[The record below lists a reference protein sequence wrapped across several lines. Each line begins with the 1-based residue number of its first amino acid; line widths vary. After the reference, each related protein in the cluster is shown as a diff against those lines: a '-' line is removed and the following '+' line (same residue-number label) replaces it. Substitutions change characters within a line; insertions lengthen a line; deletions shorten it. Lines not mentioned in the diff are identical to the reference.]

1 MISKYSV
8 KKPYT
13 VVVAVILTI
22 LLGVISFLGMKTD
35 LLPSLDLPFVVVI
48 TPYPGASPEKVEQ
61 LVTRPLEAALGTS
74 SGLSSMNSTS
84 NENSSMIFLEFV
96 QGTNMDSVM
105 IELSGSL
112 DQVKAR
118 LEEGIGTPIL
128 MRISPDMLPIVVAS
142 VDVEGMS
149 LDELSAFTEEEIM
162 PSFERLDGVA
172 AVTGSGLVVSQ
183 LEVSLLPEKIAVLNE
198 RVENHLLAELAKNET
213 ELKNAMA
220 SLETGQ
226 KTLAEESQNQKEQV
240 AKASVELSSAMA
252 NLNALLAEEAKL
264 TAEKAALEATRDQLR
279 SVLDMNTIFT
289 ALFPEGTENLT
300 LEDLQLILSSME
312 SGAPEAMEGMTE
324 EMISGLSEQVQEAVK
339 TLVAVE
345 LELSSLNV
353 RQMTLSA
360 MKPQLQKGLNQSK
373 AAAEQLEAG
382 KITMAVELAKAEV
395 QMATGKTE
403 LEKGLAA
410 FEDAK
415 KQALESADL
424 TGILTEEMVK
434 NILMA
439 QNFSMPAGYI
449 EEGDGQILVK
459 VGDAFEKPVDIR
471 DLVVFSMEPIGDIR
485 LSDVAEVEK
494 RDNSDEIYTKINGNN
509 GVLLTFQKQSTS
521 STAEVS
527 DLIHSEIGKLEGQH
541 ENLSITPMM
550 DQGEYIDMTTS
561 SVMENLLFGGIL
573 AILVLILFL
582 RDLKPTF
589 VIALSIPIS
598 LTFAVVLMY
607 FSNVTLNVIS
617 LSGLALG
624 VGMLVDNSI
633 VVIENI
639 YRLRKEGMPAK
650 EAAITGANEVAGAI
664 FASTL
669 TTVSVF
675 LPIVFTEGISRQLF
689 TDMGL
694 TIGYSLIA
702 SLIVAL
708 TLVPS
713 MGATMLKTT
722 SEKEHK
728 WFDKT
733 VKRYEKLLETA
744 LKYKMIV
751 VLFAVGLLGLSIYLT
766 TTMGTAFIPEVD
778 SPQMSASYE
787 APEGLETD
795 EVNALNDDIVER
807 ILSID
812 AVETVGVMR
821 GGGSGF
827 MGFGGGG
834 GGNNGDASTFYILL
848 KEDRSLTTKEV
859 ERLIYENT
867 KDLGGDMSVSANNM
881 DISAFGGSGIQV
893 KVEGF
898 DPDEMAVLAKDVAQV
913 LSETEGT
920 EDVTTG
926 LEDAGE
932 EIRITV
938 DKVKAIREGLT
949 VAQVFA
955 EVSKALSQEMTATQL
970 TEMGASYPV
979 VLLKPIQE
987 GLNRN
992 TVGDLS
998 MVVQQRDGSEK
1009 TVILKDIA
1017 TVEVTE
1023 SVQSISRENQS
1034 RYMTVSASIKDG
1046 YNIGLVGREVEE
1058 KFASFE
1064 VPEGYKITFEG
1075 ENETINDTLGDLV
1088 LMIALAVVFIYLIM
1102 VAQFQNLLSPF
1113 IVLFTLPLAFTGGL
1127 LLLYVAGMELSIIA
1141 MLGFLV
1147 LAGVVVNNG
1156 IVFVDYV
1163 NQLRERGVEKHE
1175 AILKTGATRIRPII
1189 MTALTTILALTT
1201 LALGYGSGAEMMQP
1215 MAVVTVG
1222 GLTYATL
1229 LTLFVVPVLYDLF
1242 VREKKK
1248 NSMENEASEEVP
1260 S

>member
-84 NENSSMIFLEFV
+84 SENSSLIFLEFV

-172 AVTGSGLVVSQ
+172 AVTGSGLVASQ

-220 SLETGQ
+220 SLESGQ
-226 KTLAEESQNQKEQV
+226 KTLAAESQNQKEQV

-279 SVLDMNTIFT
+279 SVLDMNAIFT
-289 ALFPEGTENLT
+289 SLFPEGTDNLT

-324 EMISGLSEQVQEAVK
+324 EMISGLSDQVQEAVK

-360 MKPQLQKGLNQSK
+360 MKPELQKGLNQSK

-382 KITMAVELAKAEV
+382 KITMAIELAKAEV

-471 DLVVFSMEPIGDIR
+471 DLVVFSMEPIGDIK
-485 LSDVAEVEK
+485 LNEVAEVEK

-527 DLIHSEIGKLEGQH
+527 DLIHSEIEKLEGQH

-733 VKRYEKLLETA
+733 VQRYEKLLGIA

-821 GGGSGF
+821 GGSGF

-834 GGNNGDASTFYILL
+834 GTNNGDASTFYILL
-848 KEDRSLTTKEV
+848 KDERSLSNKEV
-859 ERLIYENT
+859 EQLIYENT
-867 KDLGGDMSVSANNM
+867 EDLGGEMSVSASNM

-898 DPDEMAVLAKDVAQV
+898 DPDEMAVLAKDVAKV

-1088 LMIALAVVFIYLIM
+1088 IMITLAVVFIYLIM

-1127 LLLYVAGMELSIIA
+1127 LLLYIAGMELSIIA

-1163 NQLRERGVEKHE
+1163 NQLRERGIEKRE
-1175 AILKTGATRIRPII
+1175 AILRTGATRIRPII

-1242 VREKKK
+1242 VRVKKRNSLEKID
-1248 NSMENEASEEVP
+1248 SEEVQ

>member
-84 NENSSMIFLEFV
+84 SENSSLIFLEFV

-172 AVTGSGLVVSQ
+172 AVTGSGLVASQ

-220 SLETGQ
+220 SLESGQ
-226 KTLAEESQNQKEQV
+226 KTLAAESQNQKEQV

-279 SVLDMNTIFT
+279 SVLDMNAIFT
-289 ALFPEGTENLT
+289 SLFPEGTDNLT

-324 EMISGLSEQVQEAVK
+324 EMISGLSDQVQEAVK

-360 MKPQLQKGLNQSK
+360 MKPELQKGLNQSK

-382 KITMAVELAKAEV
+382 KITMAIELAKAEV

-471 DLVVFSMEPIGDIR
+471 DLVVFSMEPIGDIK
-485 LSDVAEVEK
+485 LNEVAEVEK

-527 DLIHSEIGKLEGQH
+527 DLIHSEIEKLEGQH

-733 VKRYEKLLETA
+733 VQRYEKLLGIA

-821 GGGSGF
+821 GGGGF

-834 GGNNGDASTFYILL
+834 GTNNGDASTFYILL
-848 KEDRSLTTKEV
+848 KDVRSLSNKEV
-859 ERLIYENT
+859 EQLIYENT
-867 KDLGGDMSVSANNM
+867 EDLGGEMSVSSSNM

-1163 NQLRERGVEKHE
+1163 NQLRERGIEKRE
-1175 AILKTGATRIRPII
+1175 AILRTGATRIRPII

-1242 VREKKK
+1242 VRVKNRNSLEKID
-1248 NSMENEASEEVP
+1248 SEEVQ

>member
-84 NENSSMIFLEFV
+84 SENSSLIFLEFV

-172 AVTGSGLVVSQ
+172 AVTGSGLVASQ

-198 RVENHLLAELAKNET
+198 RVKNHLLAELAKNET
-213 ELKNAMA
+213 ELKNAMT
-220 SLETGQ
+220 SLESGQ
-226 KTLAEESQNQKEQV
+226 KTLAAESQNQKEQV

-279 SVLDMNTIFT
+279 SVLDMNAIFT

-324 EMISGLSEQVQEAVK
+324 EMISGLSDQVQEAVK

-360 MKPQLQKGLNQSK
+360 MKPELQKGLNQSK

-471 DLVVFSMEPIGDIR
+471 DLVVFSMEPIGDIK
-485 LSDVAEVEK
+485 LNEVAEVEK

-527 DLIHSEIGKLEGQH
+527 DLIHSEIEKLEGLH

-733 VKRYEKLLETA
+733 VQRYEKLLGIA

-787 APEGLETD
+787 ASEGLETD

-821 GGGSGF
+821 GGSGF

-834 GGNNGDASTFYILL
+834 GTNNGDASTFYILL
-848 KEDRSLTTKEV
+848 KDERSLSNKEV
-859 ERLIYENT
+859 EQLIYENT
-867 KDLGGDMSVSANNM
+867 EDLGGEMSVSASNM

-898 DPDEMAVLAKDVAQV
+898 DPDEMAVLAKDVAKV

-1088 LMIALAVVFIYLIM
+1088 IMITLAVVFIYLIM

-1127 LLLYVAGMELSIIA
+1127 LLLYIAGMELSIIA

-1163 NQLRERGVEKHE
+1163 NQLRERGIEKRE
-1175 AILKTGATRIRPII
+1175 AILRTGATRIRPII

-1242 VREKKK
+1242 VRVKKR
-1248 NSMENEASEEVP
+1248 NSLKSENSEEV
-1260 S
+1260 SS

>member
-128 MRISPDMLPIVVAS
+128 MRISPDMLPIFVAS

-162 PSFERLDGVA
+162 PSFERIDGVA
-172 AVTGSGLVVSQ
+172 AVTGSGLVASQ

-220 SLETGQ
+220 SLESGQ
-226 KTLAEESQNQKEQV
+226 KTLAAESQNQKEQV

-279 SVLDMNTIFT
+279 SVLDMNAIFT
-289 ALFPEGTENLT
+289 SLFPEGTDNLT

-312 SGAPEAMEGMTE
+312 SGALEAMEGMTE
-324 EMISGLSEQVQEAVK
+324 EMISGLSDQVQEAVK

-360 MKPQLQKGLNQSK
+360 MKPELQKGLNQSK

-382 KITMAVELAKAEV
+382 KITMAIELAKAEV

-471 DLVVFSMEPIGDIR
+471 DLVVFSMEPIGDIK
-485 LSDVAEVEK
+485 LNEVAEVEK

-527 DLIHSEIGKLEGQH
+527 DLIHSEIEKLEGQH

-675 LPIVFTEGISRQLF
+675 LPIVFIEGISRQLF
-689 TDMGL
+689 KDMGL

-733 VKRYEKLLETA
+733 VQRYEKLLGIA

-821 GGGSGF
+821 GGGDF

-834 GGNNGDASTFYILL
+834 GTNNGDASTFYILL
-848 KEDRSLTTKEV
+848 KDERSLSNKEV
-859 ERLIYENT
+859 EQLIYENT
-867 KDLGGDMSVSANNM
+867 EDLGGEMSVSSSNM

-898 DPDEMAVLAKDVAQV
+898 DPDEMAVLAKDVAKV

-955 EVSKALSQEMTATQL
+955 EVSKALSQEITATQL

-1163 NQLRERGVEKHE
+1163 NQLRERGIEKRE
-1175 AILKTGATRIRPII
+1175 AILRTGATRIRPII

-1222 GLTYATL
+1222 GLTYSTL

-1242 VREKKK
+1242 VRVKKRNSLEKID
-1248 NSMENEASEEVP
+1248 SEEVQ

>member
-128 MRISPDMLPIVVAS
+128 MRISPDMLPIFVAS

-162 PSFERLDGVA
+162 PSFERIDGVA
-172 AVTGSGLVVSQ
+172 AVTGSGLVASQ

-220 SLETGQ
+220 SLESGQ
-226 KTLAEESQNQKEQV
+226 KTLAAESQNQKEQV

-279 SVLDMNTIFT
+279 SVLDMNAIFT
-289 ALFPEGTENLT
+289 SLFPEGTDNLT

-324 EMISGLSEQVQEAVK
+324 EMISGLSDQVQEAVK

-360 MKPQLQKGLNQSK
+360 MKPELQKGLNQSK

-382 KITMAVELAKAEV
+382 KITMAIELAKAEV

-471 DLVVFSMEPIGDIR
+471 DLVVFSMEPIGDIK
-485 LSDVAEVEK
+485 LNEVAEVEK

-527 DLIHSEIGKLEGQH
+527 DLIHSEIEKLEGQH

-675 LPIVFTEGISRQLF
+675 LPIVFIEGISRQLF
-689 TDMGL
+689 KDMGL

-733 VKRYEKLLETA
+733 VQRYEKLLGIA

-821 GGGSGF
+821 GGGDF

-834 GGNNGDASTFYILL
+834 GTNNGDASTFYILL
-848 KEDRSLTTKEV
+848 KDERSLSNKEV
-859 ERLIYENT
+859 EQLIYENT
-867 KDLGGDMSVSANNM
+867 EDLGGEMSVSSSNM

-955 EVSKALSQEMTATQL
+955 EVSKALSQEITATQL

>member
-172 AVTGSGLVVSQ
+172 AVTGSGLVASQ

-220 SLETGQ
+220 SLESGQ
-226 KTLAEESQNQKEQV
+226 KTLAAESQNQKEQV

-279 SVLDMNTIFT
+279 SVLDMNAIFT
-289 ALFPEGTENLT
+289 SLFPEGTDDLT

-324 EMISGLSEQVQEAVK
+324 EMISGLSDQVQEAVK

-353 RQMTLSA
+353 RQITLSA
-360 MKPQLQKGLNQSK
+360 MKPELQKGLNQSK

-382 KITMAVELAKAEV
+382 KITMAIELAKAEV

-471 DLVVFSMEPIGDIR
+471 DLVVFSMEPIGDIK
-485 LSDVAEVEK
+485 LNEVAEVEK

-527 DLIHSEIGKLEGQH
+527 DLIHSEIEKLEGQH

-733 VKRYEKLLETA
+733 VQRYEKLLGIA

-821 GGGSGF
+821 GGGGF

-848 KEDRSLTTKEV
+848 KDDRSLTNKEV
-859 ERLIYENT
+859 EQLIYENT
-867 KDLGGDMSVSANNM
+867 EDLGGEMSVSSSNM

-1175 AILKTGATRIRPII
+1175 AILRTGATRIRPII

-1242 VREKKK
+1242 VRVKNRNSLEKID
-1248 NSMENEASEEVP
+1248 SEEVQ

>member
-128 MRISPDMLPIVVAS
+128 MRISPDMLPIFVAS

-162 PSFERLDGVA
+162 PSFERIDGVA
-172 AVTGSGLVVSQ
+172 AVTGSGLVASQ

-220 SLETGQ
+220 SLESGQ
-226 KTLAEESQNQKEQV
+226 KTLAAESQNQKEQV

-279 SVLDMNTIFT
+279 SVLDMNAIFT
-289 ALFPEGTENLT
+289 SLFPEGTDNLT

-324 EMISGLSEQVQEAVK
+324 EMISGLSDQVQEAVK

-360 MKPQLQKGLNQSK
+360 MKPELQKGLNQSK

-382 KITMAVELAKAEV
+382 KITMAIELAKAEV

-471 DLVVFSMEPIGDIR
+471 DLVVFSMEPIGDIK
-485 LSDVAEVEK
+485 LNEVAEVEK

-527 DLIHSEIGKLEGQH
+527 DLIHSEIEKLEGQH

-675 LPIVFTEGISRQLF
+675 LPIVFIEGISRQLF

-733 VKRYEKLLETA
+733 VQRYEKLLGIA

-821 GGGSGF
+821 GGGGF

-834 GGNNGDASTFYILL
+834 GTNNGDASTFYILL
-848 KEDRSLTTKEV
+848 KDERSLSNKEV
-859 ERLIYENT
+859 EQLIYENT
-867 KDLGGDMSVSANNM
+867 EDLGGEMSVSSSNM

-955 EVSKALSQEMTATQL
+955 EVSKALSQEITATQL

-1163 NQLRERGVEKHE
+1163 NQLRERGIEKRE
-1175 AILKTGATRIRPII
+1175 AILRTGATRIRPII

-1242 VREKKK
+1242 VRVKKRNSLEKID
-1248 NSMENEASEEVP
+1248 SEEVQ

>member
-1 MISKYSV
+1 VISKYSV

-35 LLPSLDLPFVVVI
+35 LLPSLDLPYVVVI
-48 TPYPGASPEKVEQ
+48 TPYPGASPDKVEQ
-61 LVTRPLEAALGTS
+61 LVTKPLEAALG
-74 SGLSSMNSTS
+74 LNSMNSTS
-84 NENSSMIFLEFV
+84 SENSSMILLEFV
-96 QGTNMDSVM
+96 QGTNMDSTM

-112 DQVKAR
+112 DQVKAS

-142 VDVEGMS
+142 VDVKGMS
-149 LDELSAFTEEEIM
+149 LDELSIFTQEEII

-172 AVTGSGLVVSQ
+172 AVTGSGLVSTQ

-198 RVENHLLAELAKNET
+198 RVKNHLLAELAKNET
-213 ELKNAMA
+213 ELKNAMT
-220 SLETGQ
+220 SLENGQ
-226 KTLAEESQNQKEQV
+226 AALAKEARTQKEQV
-240 AKASVELSSAMA
+240 AEASVELNTAMS

-279 SVLDMNTIFT
+279 NVLNLNTLFT
-289 ALFPEGTENLT
+289 TLFPEGTERLT
-300 LEDLQLILSSME
+300 LEELQQILESLETQIPELGNGMTDETLRELSS
-312 SGAPEAMEGMTE
+312 
-324 EMISGLSEQVQEAVK
+324 QVQEAVK

-345 LELSSLNV
+345 LELSSLKV

-360 MKPQLQKGLNQSK
+360 MKPELQKGLTQSK

-395 QMATGKTE
+395 QMASGKQE

-410 FEDAK
+410 FEEAK
-415 KQALESADL
+415 EKALESADL
-424 TGILTEEMVK
+424 TGILTEEMIK

-449 EEGDGQILVK
+449 KEGDGQILVK
-459 VGDAFEKPVDIR
+459 VGDAFEKSVDVR
-471 DLVVFSMEPIGDIR
+471 DLVIFSMEPIGDIA
-485 LSDVAEVEK
+485 LSEVAEVEK

-509 GVLLTFQKQSTS
+509 GVLLTFQKQNTS

-527 DLIHSEIGKLEGQH
+527 DLIKTEIKKLESQY
-541 ENLSITPMM
+541 ENLSIIPMM

-561 SVMENLLFGGIL
+561 SVMENLIFGGFL

-639 YRLRKEGMPAK
+639 YRLRSEGMAAK

-702 SLIVAL
+702 SLLVAL

-713 MGATMLKTT
+713 MGATMLKNTT
-722 SEKEHK
+722 EKEHK
-728 WFDKT
+728 WFEKA
-733 VKRYEKLLETA
+733 VQRYEYLLVKSLDHKL
-744 LKYKMIV
+744 MV
-751 VLFAVGLLGLSIYLT
+751 VLLVVGLLGLSIYLT

-778 SPQMSASYE
+778 SPQMSASYD
-787 APEGLETD
+787 APEGLETS
-795 EVNALNDDIVER
+795 EVNALNDELIER
-807 ILSID
+807 MLTID
-812 AVETVGVMR
+812 AIETVGVMR
-821 GGGSGF
+821 GGEGF

-834 GGNNGDASTFYILL
+834 RNGADVSTFYILL
-848 KEDRSLTTKEV
+848 KDKRTLTNKEV
-859 ERLIYENT
+859 EQLIYEKT
-867 KDLGGDMSVSANNM
+867 EDLGGELSVSANNM

-898 DPDEMAVLAKDVAQV
+898 DLDEMAKLTKEVAEI
-913 LSETEGT
+913 LSGIEGT
-920 EDVTTG
+920 DEVTTG

-998 MVVQQRDGSEK
+998 MVVQQRDGTEK
-1009 TVILKDIA
+1009 TVMLKDIA
-1017 TVEVTE
+1017 MVEITE

-1046 YNIGLVGREVEE
+1046 YNIGLVGREVENH
-1058 KFASFE
+1058 FTSFE

-1075 ENETINDTLGDLV
+1075 ENETIKETMEDLV
-1088 LMIALAVVFIYLIM
+1088 LMILLAVVFIYLIM

-1127 LLLYVAGMELSIIA
+1127 LLLYIAGMELSIIS

-1163 NQLRERGVEKHE
+1163 NQLRERGYTKKE
-1175 AILKTGATRIRPII
+1175 AILRTGVTRIRPII

-1222 GLTYATL
+1222 GLTYATV

-1242 VREKKK
+1242 VREKDLETPDNK
-1248 NSMENEASEEVP
+1248 EVQN
-1260 S
+1260 

>member
-84 NENSSMIFLEFV
+84 SENSSLIFLEFV

-172 AVTGSGLVVSQ
+172 AVTGSGLVASQ

-220 SLETGQ
+220 SLESGQ
-226 KTLAEESQNQKEQV
+226 KTLAAESQNQKEQV

-279 SVLDMNTIFT
+279 SVLDMNAIFT
-289 ALFPEGTENLT
+289 SLFPEGTDNLT

-324 EMISGLSEQVQEAVK
+324 EMISGLSDQVQEAVK

-360 MKPQLQKGLNQSK
+360 MKPELQKGLNQSK

-382 KITMAVELAKAEV
+382 KITMAIELAKAEV

-471 DLVVFSMEPIGDIR
+471 DLVVFSMEPIGDIK
-485 LSDVAEVEK
+485 LNEVAEVEN

-527 DLIHSEIGKLEGQH
+527 DLIHSEIEKLEGQH

-733 VKRYEKLLETA
+733 VQRYEKLLGIA

-821 GGGSGF
+821 GGSGF

-834 GGNNGDASTFYILL
+834 GTNNGDASTFYILL
-848 KEDRSLTTKEV
+848 KDERSLSNKEV
-859 ERLIYENT
+859 EQLIYENT
-867 KDLGGDMSVSANNM
+867 EDLGGEMSVSASNM

-898 DPDEMAVLAKDVAQV
+898 DPDEMAVLAKDVAKV

-1163 NQLRERGVEKHE
+1163 NQLRERGIEKRE
-1175 AILKTGATRIRPII
+1175 AILRTGATRIRPII

-1242 VREKKK
+1242 VRVKKRNSLEKID
-1248 NSMENEASEEVP
+1248 SEEV
-1260 S
+1260 SS

>member
-1 MISKYSV
+1 M
-8 KKPYT
+8 
-13 VVVAVILTI
+13 AVILTI

-172 AVTGSGLVVSQ
+172 AVTGSGLVASQ

-220 SLETGQ
+220 SLESGQ
-226 KTLAEESQNQKEQV
+226 KTLAAESQNQKEQV

-279 SVLDMNTIFT
+279 SVLDMNAIFT
-289 ALFPEGTENLT
+289 SLFPEGTDNLT

-324 EMISGLSEQVQEAVK
+324 EMISGLSDQVQEAVK

-360 MKPQLQKGLNQSK
+360 MKPELQKGLNQSK

-382 KITMAVELAKAEV
+382 KITMAIELAKAEV

-471 DLVVFSMEPIGDIR
+471 DLVVFSMEPIGDIK
-485 LSDVAEVEK
+485 LNEVAEVEK

-527 DLIHSEIGKLEGQH
+527 DLIHSEIEKLEGQH

-733 VKRYEKLLETA
+733 VQRYEKLLGIA

-821 GGGSGF
+821 GGGGF

-848 KEDRSLTTKEV
+848 KDDRSLTNKEV
-859 ERLIYENT
+859 EQLIYENT
-867 KDLGGDMSVSANNM
+867 EDLGGEMSVSASNM

-955 EVSKALSQEMTATQL
+955 EVSKALSQEITATQL

-1163 NQLRERGVEKHE
+1163 NQLRERGIEKRE
-1175 AILKTGATRIRPII
+1175 AILRTGATRIRPII

-1242 VREKKK
+1242 VRVKNRNSLEKID
-1248 NSMENEASEEVP
+1248 SEEVQ

>member
-1 MISKYSV
+1 MISRYSV

-35 LLPSLDLPFVVVI
+35 LLPSLDLPYVVVI

-61 LVTRPLEAALGTS
+61 LVTKPLEAALGTS
-74 SGLSSMNSTS
+74 SGLNSLNSTS
-84 NENSSMIFLEFV
+84 SENSSMILLEFV
-96 QGTNMDSVM
+96 QGTNMDSAM

-118 LEEGIGTPIL
+118 FEDGIGTPIL

-149 LDELSAFTEEEIM
+149 LDELSLFTQEEII

-172 AVTGSGLVVSQ
+172 AVTGSGLVTSQ
-183 LEVSLLPEKIAVLNE
+183 LEVSLLPAKITALNE
-198 RVENHLLAELAKNET
+198 RVENHLLAELAKNEM
-213 ELKNAMA
+213 ELKKAMTD
-220 SLETGQ
+220 LENGQ
-226 KTLAEESQNQKEQV
+226 AALEREAKNQKDQV
-240 AKASVELSSAMA
+240 AKASVELNSAIS
-252 NLNALLAEEAKL
+252 NLTGLLSEEAKL

-279 SVLDMNTIFT
+279 NVLNLNTFFT
-289 ALFPEGTENLT
+289 RLFPDGMENLT
-300 LEDLQLILSSME
+300 VEELQKILESME
-312 SGAPEAMEGMTE
+312 METSELLGDIPEETLKD
-324 EMISGLSEQVQEAVK
+324 LSNQMQEAVK
-339 TLVAVE
+339 TLIAVE

-360 MKPQLQKGLNQSK
+360 MKPELQKGLEQSK
-373 AAAEQLEAG
+373 AASEQLEAG
-382 KITMAVELAKAEV
+382 KITMAIELAKAEV
-395 QMATGKTE
+395 QMASGKQE
-403 LEKGLAA
+403 LEKGLSA
-410 FEDAK
+410 FEEAK
-415 KQALESADL
+415 EKALESADL
-424 TGILTEEMVK
+424 TGILTEEMIK

-439 QNFSMPAGYI
+439 QNFSMPAGYM

-471 DLVVFSMEPIGDIR
+471 DLVIFSMEPIGDIK
-485 LSDVAEVEK
+485 LSEVAEVEK

-527 DLIHSEIGKLEGQH
+527 DLIQAEIKKLEAQH
-541 ENLSITPMM
+541 ENLSIIPMM

-573 AILVLILFL
+573 AILVLVLFL

-607 FSNVTLNVIS
+607 FSDVTLNVIS

-639 YRLRKEGMPAK
+639 YRLRSEGMTAQ

-675 LPIVFTEGISRQLF
+675 LPIVFTQGISRQLF

-694 TIGYSLIA
+694 TIGYSLLA
-702 SLIVAL
+702 SLLVAL

-722 SEKEHK
+722 KEKDHR
-728 WFDKT
+728 WFDST
-733 VKRYEKLLETA
+733 VHRYEKMLAKA
-744 LKYKMIV
+744 LQYKILV
-751 VLFAVGLLGLSIYLT
+751 VCMAVGLLALSIYLT

-778 SPQMSASYE
+778 SPQMSATYD
-787 APEGLETD
+787 APEGLETS
-795 EVNALNDDIVER
+795 EVNALNDELMKR
-807 ILSID
+807 MLTID
-812 AVETVGVMR
+812 AIETVGVMR
-821 GGGSGF
+821 GGEGF
-827 MGFGGGG
+827 MGFGGSGG
-834 GGNNGDASTFYILL
+834 RTNGDASTFYILL
-848 KEDRSLTTKEV
+848 KDKRKLTNKEV
-859 ERLIYENT
+859 EQLIYQKT
-867 KDLGGDMSVSANNM
+867 VDLGGDLSISANNM

-898 DPDEMAVLAKDVAQV
+898 DQDEMVRLSKEVADI
-913 LSETEGT
+913 LSAFEGID
-920 EDVTTG
+920 EVTTG

-987 GLNRN
+987 GLARD
-992 TVGDLS
+992 TIGDLN
-998 MVVQQRDGSEK
+998 MVVQQRDGTEK
-1009 TVILKDIA
+1009 TVVLKDIA
-1017 TVEVTE
+1017 TVEITE

-1034 RYMTVSASIKDG
+1034 RYMTVSATIKDG
-1046 YNIGLVGREVEE
+1046 YNIGLVGREVENR
-1058 KFASFE
+1058 FTSFD
-1064 VPEGYKITFEG
+1064 VPDGYKLTFEG
-1075 ENETINDTLGDLV
+1075 ENETINETMEDLV
-1088 LMIALAVVFIYLIM
+1088 LMILLAVVFIYLIM

-1127 LLLYVAGMELSIIA
+1127 LLLYIAGMELSIIS

-1163 NQLRERGVEKHE
+1163 NQLRERGYTKKE
-1175 AILKTGATRIRPII
+1175 AILRTGVTRIRPII

-1222 GLTYATL
+1222 GLSYATL

-1242 VREKKK
+1242 VREKKTEK
-1248 NSMENEASEEVP
+1248 EMDSSSQEEVQE
-1260 S
+1260 